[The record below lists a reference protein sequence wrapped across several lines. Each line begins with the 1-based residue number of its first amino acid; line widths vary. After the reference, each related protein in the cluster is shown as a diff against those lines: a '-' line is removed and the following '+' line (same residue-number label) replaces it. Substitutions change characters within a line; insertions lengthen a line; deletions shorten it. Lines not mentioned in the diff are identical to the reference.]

1 MNKNIQKYRKA
12 MNLTQEQL
20 AEAMGVTTGAVSKWE
35 NGLANPDIGIIAEL
49 ADFFEISVDVL
60 LGYDWKKKSMGQMAE
75 RIKSLNE
82 QKKFE
87 EAISEAQKAL
97 QKYPNSFDIIYN
109 SGDMYANAGLESDD
123 EEKIRIAMKLLDR
136 AGELIDRNNDPKL
149 NYESIQI
156 KIGTLYAVLGDFDQ
170 AIEKHKKYNIEGICN
185 DKIGQWLV
193 NQEKFEEAIPVL
205 SESFLNCILKLFIST
220 IQLSGALGNLKRWKE
235 ASEMLG
241 WLKVVFL
248 GLINDKKGGYPLKI
262 LSLVCLQ
269 ESIMYSCD
277 SQMEKAYQS
286 LNAAVDYARKF
297 DKDPKDNAQNF
308 RFYLG
313 KEQTLYDDIGAK
325 AMDRIEKTIVNG
337 IKDEPNQELLIQ
349 YFNKIL
355 KGE

>member
-1 MNKNIQKYRKA
+1 

-97 QKYPNSFDIIYN
+97 KKYPNNFDIIYN
-109 SGDMYANAGLESDD
+109 SGDMYANVGIEHEDA
-123 EEKIRIAMKLLDR
+123 EKVRIAMELLER
-136 AGELIDRNNDPKL
+136 ASELIDKNNDPKFS
-149 NYESIQI
+149 YESIQI
-156 KIGTLYAVLGDFDQ
+156 QIGTLYALLGDFDR
-170 AIEKHKKYNIEGICN
+170 AIEQHKKHNIGGICN
-185 DKIGQWLV
+185 DRIGQWLV
-193 NQEKFEEAIPVL
+193 RQEKYEEAIPVL
-205 SESFLNCILKLFIST
+205 SESFLDGIMKLFIST
-220 IQLSGALGNLKRWKE
+220 LHLAGALANLKRWKE
-235 ASEMLG
+235 AIEMLG
-241 WLKVVFL
+241 WVKVVYL
-248 GLINDKKGGYPLKI
+248 GLIDEKKGGYPLKI
-262 LSLVCLQ
+262 LSIVCLQ
-269 ESIMYSCD
+269 ESIIYSCD
-277 SQMEKAYQS
+277 SQMEKAYQC
-286 LNAAVDYARKF
+286 LNAAVDYAQKF
-297 DKDPKDNAQNF
+297 DKAPKENAQNF

-313 KEQTLYDDIGAK
+313 KEHTLYDDIGASP
-325 AMDRIEKTIVNG
+325 MEMIEKTIVSG